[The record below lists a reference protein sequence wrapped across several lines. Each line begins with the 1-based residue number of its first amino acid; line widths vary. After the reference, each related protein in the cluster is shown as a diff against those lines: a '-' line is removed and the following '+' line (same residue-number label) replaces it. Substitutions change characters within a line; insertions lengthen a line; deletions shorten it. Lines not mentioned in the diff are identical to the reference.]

1 MSSSCETIFPIDGV
15 AAQTAFVVS
24 CFAASLH
31 IIMLD
36 DTHDAAPSVLGK
48 IS

>member
-15 AAQTAFVVS
+15 AAQTAFVAS

-31 IIMLD
+31 IIMLL
-36 DTHDAAPSVLGK
+36 DTHDAALPVAGK